1 MCALHPGLVSTP
13 FYAIPISLSQFIE
26 FFYLLVSLLFFGT
39 FSKDVDTT
47 VILKIL
53 AYGYITSSNA
63 VLIAIGATK
72 HTARGITN
80 CNPIHVCHLQKL
92 MYIIQIHVKH
102 TVMCLI
108 VAHYALCIR
117 ECTTHVCVVL
127 MNNFNSHLNRL
138 NMPSENK

>member
-1 MCALHPGLVSTP
+1 MHYSVCSASGSCLHSFLCNPYIP
-13 FYAIPISLSQFIE
+13 FTIHRI
-26 FFYLLVSLLFFGT
+26 FYLLVSLLFFGT

-47 VILKIL
+47 IILKLL

-63 VLIAIGATK
+63 VLIAIGAMK

-80 CNPIHVCHLQKL
+80 CNPIHICHLQKL

-102 TVMCLI
+102 TVICLI
-108 VAHYALCIR
+108 VVHYALCIR

-127 MNNFNSHLNRL
+127 MNNFNSHR
-138 NMPSENK
+138 